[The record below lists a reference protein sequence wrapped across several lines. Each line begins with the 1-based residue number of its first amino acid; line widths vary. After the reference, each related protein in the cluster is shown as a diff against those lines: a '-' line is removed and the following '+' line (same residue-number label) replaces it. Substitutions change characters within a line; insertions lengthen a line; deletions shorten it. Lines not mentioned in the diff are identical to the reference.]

1 MKITNLLLPV
11 GMLAVVSVAGG
22 GQFAATL
29 VSANSPCRPSEV
41 KESEVGYAPGNPV
54 TSALPTGYS
63 DNGQH
68 YAGVCGGT
76 AGPTASFVQVN
87 DAQGAAAGRNSLV
100 DGQTGQAAVDNQIW
114 AYGPA
119 SFWIA
124 GGGPAAPKPGCA
136 PAGDDKFVYANGN
149 NVTRELPTV
158 YTDGGVHHVGA
169 CGGGDRLQFNEPG
182 SAHRVVIEGAPAGVP
197 TP

>member
-29 VSANSPCRPSEV
+29 VSANSPCRPSGV
-41 KESEVGYAPGNPV
+41 QESEVGYAPGNPV

-68 YAGVCGGT
+68 YAGICGGT

-87 DAQGAAAGRNSLV
+87 DAQGAATGQHSLI
-100 DGQTGQAAVDNQIW
+100 DGQTGQPAVDNQLW

-124 GGGPAAPKPGCA
+124 GGGPAGLSPSCA
-136 PAGDDKFVYANGN
+136 PAGDDKAVHANGN
-149 NVTRELPTV
+149 NVTRELPTA
-158 YTDGGVHHVGA
+158 YTDGGNHHVGA
-169 CGGGDRLQFNEPG
+169 CGGGGRLQVNEPG
-182 SAHRVVIEGAPAGVP
+182 SAQHVVVEGAPTAVP
-197 TP
+197 LP